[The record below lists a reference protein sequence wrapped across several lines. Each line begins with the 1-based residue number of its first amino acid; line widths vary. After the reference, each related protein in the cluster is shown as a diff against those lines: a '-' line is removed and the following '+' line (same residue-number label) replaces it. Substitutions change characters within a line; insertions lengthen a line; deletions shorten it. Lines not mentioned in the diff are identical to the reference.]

1 MTTIILTST
10 VNVYDNIDCCYQRD
24 PNNRIQTYLTSILQW
39 LNNTN
44 FNIILI
50 ENSGYNFNELNKEKE
65 VFKER
70 FEFFS
75 INHTNVPNFI
85 RYYNKGKNELF
96 SISYLYNNSKLIHLS
111 NFIIKVTARFFIPE
125 LEDYLKNYDLNTYDC
140 LVQENRHRCEM
151 VGSHYKNF
159 KHIFYFDVNENRYV
173 EDVWLERTSV
183 YNNILKCKTFNIIP
197 TQRGGINEKYTTI

>member
-50 ENSGYNFNELNKEKE
+50 ENSGYNFNELNKEKK

-75 INHTNVPNFI
+75 INETNVPNFI
-85 RYYNKGKNELF
+85 KYYNKGKNELF

-111 NFIIKVTARFFIPE
+111 NFIIK
-125 LEDYLKNYDLNTYDC
+125 
-140 LVQENRHRCEM
+140 
-151 VGSHYKNF
+151 
-159 KHIFYFDVNENRYV
+159 
-173 EDVWLERTSV
+173 
-183 YNNILKCKTFNIIP
+183 
-197 TQRGGINEKYTTI
+197 